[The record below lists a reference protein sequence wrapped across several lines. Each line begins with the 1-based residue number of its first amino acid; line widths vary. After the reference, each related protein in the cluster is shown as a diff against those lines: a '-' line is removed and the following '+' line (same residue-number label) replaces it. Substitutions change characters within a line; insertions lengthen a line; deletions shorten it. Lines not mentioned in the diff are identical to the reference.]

1 MTCTARTRS
10 SLMRGIYSCHPKA
23 ATPSARPSMAG
34 AFNRDGWAASAIGA
48 LPRDPRDVRPGDP
61 DVGQFAVAELGKL
74 VQAGVV
80 APPGLQE
87 VQDCDEHGWLPLI
100 DPARGRAD
108 ELPHRWGSMVRR
120 SRRYVALQSCIEC
133 MA

>member
-1 MTCTARTRS
+1 
-10 SLMRGIYSCHPKA
+10 MRK
-23 ATPSARPSMAG
+23 RPHGAG
-34 AFNRDGWAASAIGA
+34 AFDRDGWAASAIGA
-48 LPRDPRDVRPGDP
+48 VPRDPRDVRPGDP

-100 DPARGRAD
+100 DPARNRTV
-108 ELPHRWGSMVRR
+108 ELPDKWGSMVRCGR
-120 SRRYVALQSCIEC
+120 PYVALQLCMKC